1 MPHTRLRTMAIVGFL
16 LLAIAACGG
25 DDEGATTTSEGVA
38 SLQDQGDGGIS
49 TTAAP
54 RLSFEEAAL
63 EFTACLRDAGIEVPD
78 VQFGPNGQP
87 LLDPGSLQ
95 GLDVGSTEF
104 QSAFAG
110 CLPIIQNAG
119 VLERELDPEQEAL
132 VQDRLQEFAQCMRDN
147 GVPDFPDPDPSSSI
161 SFPLSAFADFQ
172 SEDFQSALEVC
183 QRITADL
190 DFGAGDG

>member
-1 MPHTRLRTMAIVGFL
+1 MPHTRLRTTAVVVSL
-16 LLAIAACGG
+16 LLVISACGG
-25 DDEGATTTSEGVA
+25 DDAAPPTTSTGVA
-38 SLQDQGDGGIS
+38 SLQGQDQGGVS

-54 RLSFEEAAL
+54 RLPFEEAAL
-63 EFTACLRDAGIEVPD
+63 EFTSCLRDAGIEVPD

-87 LLDPGSLQ
+87 LLDPSALQ
-95 GLDVGSTEF
+95 GLDVGSAEF

-110 CLPIIQNAG
+110 CLPIIQSAG

-132 VQDRLQEFAQCMRDN
+132 VQDRLQEFAQCMREN
-147 GVPDFPDPDPSSSI
+147 GVSDFPDPDPSSSI

-172 SEDFQSALEVC
+172 SEDFQAALEEC

-190 DFGAGDG
+190 DFGADDG